1 MDTATIL
8 SHVDHTLLK
17 PEATWEQIKT
27 LCDEAMEFG
36 CATVCIPPSFVKQAA
51 AYVQG
56 NLKICTVIGFPNGY
70 NTTAAKIFE
79 TKDAVE
85 NGASEI
91 DMVINNG
98 MVKDR
103 QWDDIAHEIAGIKA
117 ACLGRPL
124 KVIIET
130 CLLSDMEKIK
140 LCQLSAKEEV
150 AYVKTSTGFSTGGAT
165 REDVALL
172 RENLPASVKV
182 KASGGIRTLE
192 DGQAYLDLGADRLG
206 ASALIAEGGESGG
219 HVGELTTMVLVP
231 QVCDATSLPVIA
243 AGGIADGRGV
253 AAAFLLGAC
262 GVQMGTR
269 FLSAEECSIHPV
281 YKERILKANDLC
293 TMVTG
298 KRLGHPVRSLRTSF
312 ARNYSKAEYGGM
324 DDEALEALGSGALRK
339 AVVEGDLEHGCFLS
353 GQIAAMVHEV
363 QPAADIV
370 RDVIEGAEPVLK
382 GATKWVR

>member
-17 PEATWEQIKT
+17 PGATWEQIKT

-140 LCQLSAKEEV
+140 LCQLAAKEEV

-206 ASALIAEGGESGG
+206 ASAL
-219 HVGELTTMVLVP
+219 VG
-231 QVCDATSLPVIA
+231 
-243 AGGIADGRGV
+243 
-253 AAAFLLGAC
+253 
-262 GVQMGTR
+262 
-269 FLSAEECSIHPV
+269 
-281 YKERILKANDLC
+281 KA
-293 TMVTG
+293 
-298 KRLGHPVRSLRTSF
+298 
-312 ARNYSKAEYGGM
+312 
-324 DDEALEALGSGALRK
+324 RK
-339 AVVEGDLEHGCFLS
+339 QG
-353 GQIAAMVHEV
+353 
-363 QPAADIV
+363 
-370 RDVIEGAEPVLK
+370 
-382 GATKWVR
+382 

>member
-27 LCDEAMEFG
+27 ICDEAMEFG

-140 LCQLSAKEEV
+140 LCQLAAKEEV

-206 ASALIAEGGESGG
+206 ASAL
-219 HVGELTTMVLVP
+219 VGE
-231 QVCDATSLPVIA
+231 
-243 AGGIADGRGV
+243 
-253 AAAFLLGAC
+253 
-262 GVQMGTR
+262 
-269 FLSAEECSIHPV
+269 
-281 YKERILKANDLC
+281 
-293 TMVTG
+293 
-298 KRLGHPVRSLRTSF
+298 
-312 ARNYSKAEYGGM
+312 ARKQG
-324 DDEALEALGSGALRK
+324 
-339 AVVEGDLEHGCFLS
+339 
-353 GQIAAMVHEV
+353 
-363 QPAADIV
+363 
-370 RDVIEGAEPVLK
+370 
-382 GATKWVR
+382 

>member
-140 LCQLSAKEEV
+140 LCQLAAKEEV

-172 RENLPASVKV
+172 REN
-182 KASGGIRTLE
+182 
-192 DGQAYLDLGADRLG
+192 QGADRLG
-206 ASALIAEGGESGG
+206 ASAL
-219 HVGELTTMVLVP
+219 VGE
-231 QVCDATSLPVIA
+231 
-243 AGGIADGRGV
+243 
-253 AAAFLLGAC
+253 
-262 GVQMGTR
+262 
-269 FLSAEECSIHPV
+269 
-281 YKERILKANDLC
+281 
-293 TMVTG
+293 
-298 KRLGHPVRSLRTSF
+298 
-312 ARNYSKAEYGGM
+312 ARKQ
-324 DDEALEALGSGALRK
+324 K
-339 AVVEGDLEHGCFLS
+339 
-353 GQIAAMVHEV
+353 
-363 QPAADIV
+363 
-370 RDVIEGAEPVLK
+370 
-382 GATKWVR
+382 

>member
-140 LCQLSAKEEV
+140 LCQLAAKEEV
-150 AYVKTSTGFSTGGAT
+150 AYVKTSTGFSTGSAT

-206 ASALIAEGGESGG
+206 ASAL
-219 HVGELTTMVLVP
+219 VGE
-231 QVCDATSLPVIA
+231 
-243 AGGIADGRGV
+243 
-253 AAAFLLGAC
+253 
-262 GVQMGTR
+262 
-269 FLSAEECSIHPV
+269 
-281 YKERILKANDLC
+281 
-293 TMVTG
+293 
-298 KRLGHPVRSLRTSF
+298 
-312 ARNYSKAEYGGM
+312 ARKQ
-324 DDEALEALGSGALRK
+324 K
-339 AVVEGDLEHGCFLS
+339 
-353 GQIAAMVHEV
+353 
-363 QPAADIV
+363 
-370 RDVIEGAEPVLK
+370 
-382 GATKWVR
+382 

>member
-17 PEATWEQIKT
+17 PESTWEQIKT

-140 LCQLSAKEEV
+140 LCQLAAKEEV

-165 REDVALL
+165 FHDVELFAKH
-172 RENLPASVKV
+172 VKPGV
-182 KASGGIRTLE
+182 KIK
-192 DGQAYLDLGADRLG
+192 
-206 ASALIAEGGESGG
+206 
-219 HVGELTTMVLVP
+219 
-231 QVCDATSLPVIA
+231 A
-243 AGGIADGRGV
+243 AGGISSLDDAEK
-253 AAAFLLGAC
+253 FIELGASRL
-262 GVQMGTR
+262 GTSR
-269 FLSAEECSIHPV
+269 VVKIVKKLEAEE
-281 YKERILKANDLC
+281 K
-293 TMVTG
+293 
-298 KRLGHPVRSLRTSF
+298 
-312 ARNYSKAEYGGM
+312 
-324 DDEALEALGSGALRK
+324 
-339 AVVEGDLEHGCFLS
+339 
-353 GQIAAMVHEV
+353 
-363 QPAADIV
+363 
-370 RDVIEGAEPVLK
+370 
-382 GATKWVR
+382 

>member
-27 LCDEAMEFG
+27 ICDEAMEFG

-140 LCQLSAKEEV
+140 LCQLAAKEEV

-206 ASALIAEGGESGG
+206 ASAL
-219 HVGELTTMVLVP
+219 VGE
-231 QVCDATSLPVIA
+231 
-243 AGGIADGRGV
+243 
-253 AAAFLLGAC
+253 
-262 GVQMGTR
+262 
-269 FLSAEECSIHPV
+269 
-281 YKERILKANDLC
+281 
-293 TMVTG
+293 
-298 KRLGHPVRSLRTSF
+298 
-312 ARNYSKAEYGGM
+312 ARKQ
-324 DDEALEALGSGALRK
+324 K
-339 AVVEGDLEHGCFLS
+339 
-353 GQIAAMVHEV
+353 
-363 QPAADIV
+363 
-370 RDVIEGAEPVLK
+370 
-382 GATKWVR
+382 